1 LQGNALI
8 QLMQELNQALGVWAR
23 SITLT
28 ESGKVS
34 GLLCGV
40 HVRVSKGSAMRVL
53 AVALDVSLGPAGWAD
68 GVDPRKVSEYLK
80 TLPAVTAPVYDE
92 AKRETL
98 AASAISCTDHPDE
111 APANRNNYLWQYS
124 KPAQLLDGYD
134 KNRAFYGCVDWHSA
148 VGSIWTLMSLRKQ
161 DPKISLA
168 SAIKDIATNHFKK
181 TNMDGELA
189 FFNEQKG
196 PDANFEKPY
205 GYAWVLKLY
214 GEVKGSNSADDKKVA
229 EALMPLAKWM
239 SERYVFYLYDLKYPY
254 RTGVESNSAWSMSLA
269 LDGANLSEDTTL
281 KTAIHANAMR
291 LFEKDKNC
299 STNFEPQNTDLI
311 SSCLTEAALM
321 GRVMDQASYV
331 KWLDGFL
338 PPVYSDEFQV
348 YAKDVDMSHT
358 NTAGPDAQVQ
368 LAAEGHLIGLN
379 FQRATAL
386 LTIAQALPKD
396 DARGEVFRRL
406 AVMSATHGYAKF
418 GNAGYEGQH
427 WLSTFALLFENAMK
441 GPVPLAPPEKPK
453 TDESAGN

>member
-1 LQGNALI
+1 MQGNALI

-53 AVALDVSLGPAGWAD
+53 AVALVVSLGPAGWAD

-427 WLSTFALLFENAMK
+427 WLATFALLYENAMK
-441 GPVPLAPPEKPK
+441 GPAPLAPPEKPK